1 MFEFCLIVECPTQS
15 FDTAASRTV
24 KHRLLQSLV
33 AHLRPLP
40 AVRGSSLRLVLHPAR
55 PPQLLPNMSVLRL
68 LFLLLATLLAA
79 VSAFGQE
86 LCAGCNSMVPG
97 APVGEQVQCL
107 ARIMCRQGGV
117 DHGICTAWYYPLVVY
132 HCPRCTIVI
141 REKERYACGPAHFA
155 ACQCPEPDEPP
166 RPRVR
171 SLSRLLSTGSSSKSK
186 VHPQ

>member
-1 MFEFCLIVECPTQS
+1 
-15 FDTAASRTV
+15 
-24 KHRLLQSLV
+24 
-33 AHLRPLP
+33 
-40 AVRGSSLRLVLHPAR
+40 
-55 PPQLLPNMSVLRL
+55 MSVLRL

-141 REKERYACGPAHFA
+141 REKESVLSPMSPQDPESDPYPAF
-155 ACQCPEPDEPP
+155 CRPDPRRSRRFTPNKCPSQAPAQALQSPSSYILSNCPP
-166 RPRVR
+166 IINY
-171 SLSRLLSTGSSSKSK
+171 
-186 VHPQ
+186 